1 MRTPAIRPVKTYC
14 DGQAAKSRK
23 KPSRP
28 TKFDSPY
35 AQRSRKSDGF
45 HSKVLHVYR
54 LRHSTSEPQLLE
66 IFGGYGSVDEIIL
79 YRPQFAL
86 IIFSYVQDA
95 VAAKRELDLYATLR
109 DGSYINVLLREVQF
123 CNGEPYASK
132 RPHDKLRVDF
142 AHPVVAQKI
151 KTHPDAALKILAN
164 PWGTHEEIDLPG
176 STSASA
182 AVLNEA
188 DDFLDDSVF
197 EEPC

>member
-1 MRTPAIRPVKTYC
+1 M
-14 DGQAAKSRK
+14 
-23 KPSRP
+23 
-28 TKFDSPY
+28 
-35 AQRSRKSDGF
+35 
-45 HSKVLHVYR
+45 
-54 LRHSTSEPQLLE
+54 
-66 IFGGYGSVDEIIL
+66 
-79 YRPQFAL
+79 
-86 IIFSYVQDA
+86 
-95 VAAKRELDLYATLR
+95 R

-197 EEPC
+197 EEPCVRSALTAVPTSSTTQDDSDDFADDSVFDDPAVILSLLC